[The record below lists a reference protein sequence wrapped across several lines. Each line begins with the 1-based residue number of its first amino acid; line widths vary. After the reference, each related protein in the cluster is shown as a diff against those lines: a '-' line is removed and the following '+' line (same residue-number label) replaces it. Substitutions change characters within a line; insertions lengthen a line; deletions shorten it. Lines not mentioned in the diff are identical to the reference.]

1 MLLVTTSIVLLTA
14 ACGSSDSTG
23 AGETTTTAADTSA
36 PDPTSTQPVSEASAS
51 PEPIT
56 SEPVTSEPVTSEPAP
71 VDSAASNVD
80 FDSLAACVT
89 GDWTMIS
96 DEVEDI
102 FRDSAIA
109 SVPGMEVSVDGEGAL
124 TMAADGTYSYVPAFT
139 ATVSLLDTT
148 GAGTWSGSLLGSWSL
163 DGDTLTMTQTSN
175 DISGTIAIM
184 GSTQPMPDIAV
195 FAGTGTVVDCNPATM
210 EIRLDTPE
218 IGRASCR
225 ERVCSTV

>member
-1 MLLVTTSIVLLTA
+1 
-14 ACGSSDSTG
+14 
-23 AGETTTTAADTSA
+23 
-36 PDPTSTQPVSEASAS
+36 
-51 PEPIT
+51 
-56 SEPVTSEPVTSEPAP
+56 
-71 VDSAASNVD
+71 
-80 FDSLAACVT
+80 
-89 GDWTMIS
+89 MIS

-175 DISGTIAIM
+175 DISGTISIM

-210 EIRLDTPE
+210 EIRLDTPV
-218 IGRASCR
+218 GSVSHTLLAG
-225 ERVCSTV
+225 